1 MKYDHLFDVAF
12 SVQSDNDWEDVTPEE
27 FIHALERRVADIKR
41 MYEAS
46 STCLG
51 SVFELLDTVSE
62 EE

>member
-1 MKYDHLFDVAF
+1 MLFRSF

-41 MYEAS
+41 MYEAEPRQVIEAF
-46 STCLG
+46 G
-51 SVFELLDTVSE
+51 FLDTVSE